1 MQSLIGQQL
10 DQYKIVEQIGQGSM
24 GSVYKARQA
33 GLERWVALKV
43 LPPHYADDPQFR
55 ERFLREAQAIARLEH
70 PHILPV
76 YDFGQENGYTYLVMR
91 YIESSRTLA
100 DVMDGPISI
109 EQALTYLDQIAA
121 ALDYAHQHGV
131 IHRDIK
137 PTNILLANQ
146 SVFLAD
152 FGLVRLLEGASQ
164 LTSTSIG
171 AGTPAYMSPEQGT
184 GDKIDTRTD
193 IYSLGVIAYEMLM
206 GEIPH
211 LAENAQALIY
221 RRTHE
226 LPPSLRAVRADIP
239 PGVERAVQKA
249 LARNPAQRFQ
259 SAGMFVDALRQGLQG
274 TKSETPPETLPR
286 SKPPQA
292 VPPAPRPAL
301 APAPV

>member
-1 MQSLIGQQL
+1 M
-10 DQYKIVEQIGQGSM
+10 
-24 GSVYKARQA
+24 
-33 GLERWVALKV
+33 
-43 LPPHYADDPQFR
+43 
-55 ERFLREAQAIARLEH
+55 
-70 PHILPV
+70 
-76 YDFGQENGYTYLVMR
+76 VMR
-91 YIESSRTLA
+91 YIENSRTLA
-100 DVMDGPISI
+100 DVMDGPMPI

-146 SVFLAD
+146 WVFLAD

-193 IYSLGVIAYEMLM
+193 IYSLGVIAYEMLT

-226 LPPSLRAVRADIP
+226 LPPALRAVRADIP

-259 SAGMFVDALRQGLQG
+259 TAGMFVEALGQGLQG
-274 TKSETPPETLPR
+274 IKSETPPQTLPR
-286 SKPPQA
+286 AKPPQP
-292 VPPAPRPAL
+292 VPPAPRSVPATAPRPVPMPVPPPASVPEQRFPWVWVL
-301 APAPV
+301 AGLAGLFLLGTILVSIFLGDRAGSAEVATGGGLGPGPGPRQ